1 MATSKDPTIPALQ
14 KCDVIYAP
22 QPFIRRGRSVFLA
35 GTIDQG
41 PATWQEDVMK
51 SLSHLPIAILN
62 PHRRDWDSSWAQDI
76 SCQPL
81 REQISWELDM
91 LEGADVIALYC
102 APEKPAPISLLELG
116 LFARS
121 GKMIVACPD
130 GFYRKGNVQVVC
142 QRFGVEL
149 VSGLEELI
157 EGIEARLRRLKTR

>member
-1 MATSKDPTIPALQ
+1 MATPTHPTISVQ
-14 KCDVIYAP
+14 QECQVIYAP
-22 QPFIRRGRSVFLA
+22 QPFVPQGRSVFLA

-41 PATWQEDVMK
+41 TVTWQETVIK
-51 SLSHLPIAILN
+51 SLSHLPITILN
-62 PHRRDWDSSWAQDI
+62 PHRPDWDLSWVQDI

-91 LEGADVIALYC
+91 LEGADVIALYL

-116 LFARS
+116 LFART

-149 VSGLEELI
+149 VNSLEELI
-157 EGIEARLRRLKTR
+157 EGIEARLGRLET